1 MLKRRK
7 VKAMYVTQVVCEKC
21 GEEMCCTQV
30 LCSYP
35 AQYCYSCGQ
44 CGTSFCTTT
53 KSGTI
58 EYEFEEEVD
67 ICTKLLP

>member
-7 VKAMYVTQVVCEKC
+7 VKAMYVSQVVCEEC
-21 GEEMCCTQV
+21 GEEMRCTHV
-30 LCSYP
+30 LCTYP
-35 AQYCYSCGQ
+35 AQYCYKCSTCGATD
-44 CGTSFCTTT
+44 CSTI
-53 KSGTI
+53 KSGTV